1 MLDVINYSKS
11 DIKLG
16 PVNVDVSLDTL
27 RKEKILDLALSN
39 QSPRV
44 LDLFAGAGGFSLG
57 FKAAGFKV
65 VGASELD
72 EWASDTIRSNFPD
85 EAVLSGDI
93 RKISADDFRKKFGE
107 VDVIIGGPPC
117 QGFSIAN
124 VGGRKADDPRN
135 TLFREYLRAVKA
147 LDPELA
153 IIENVAG
160 LMTKKTPEKKLYI
173 DIIQEE
179 LNQLGYETSVALL
192 HAQDFGVPQIRPRL
206 IIVGSKKAL
215 KSPFP
220 LQTHFAPPESLS
232 LFTNEQTHVPL
243 WAAISDLPQIEAR
256 EGAEIMEYNRGAEN
270 PLQELLRAGSK
281 QVLNHRAM
289 KHSARLVSRFAQ
301 VAWGGSGADVVGEF
315 GAKQRNGD
323 GAGKRF
329 DQNNRR
335 NFPTR
340 PSHTLPASFYAN
352 FIHPIS
358 HRNYTPREGAR
369 LQTFPD
375 WYRFEGKPTVVSQKL
390 LAREGREGEMHLCQY
405 NQIGNAVPPLLAYKI
420 AQNLLTQI

>member
-1 MLDVINYSKS
+1 MLDAINYSKS

-16 PVNVDVSLDTL
+16 PINVDVSLDTL
-27 RKEKILDLALSN
+27 RKEKILDLSLSN

-93 RKISADDFRKKFGE
+93 RKISADDFRKKFGD

-160 LMTKKTPEKKLYI
+160 LVTKKTPEKTLYI

-206 IIVGSKKAL
+206 IIIGSKKTL

-220 LQTHFAPPESLS
+220 LQ
-232 LFTNEQTHVPL
+232 
-243 WAAISDLPQIEAR
+243 
-256 EGAEIMEYNRGAEN
+256 
-270 PLQELLRAGSK
+270 
-281 QVLNHRAM
+281 
-289 KHSARLVSRFAQ
+289 
-301 VAWGGSGADVVGEF
+301 
-315 GAKQRNGD
+315 
-323 GAGKRF
+323 
-329 DQNNRR
+329 
-335 NFPTR
+335 
-340 PSHTLPASFYAN
+340 
-352 FIHPIS
+352 
-358 HRNYTPREGAR
+358 PR
-369 LQTFPD
+369 
-375 WYRFEGKPTVVSQKL
+375 
-390 LAREGREGEMHLCQY
+390 
-405 NQIGNAVPPLLAYKI
+405 
-420 AQNLLTQI
+420 